1 MSPEQDCA
9 LAYESSCAS
18 PSILRT
24 PVAVTR
30 AILKKR
36 LLRQP
41 SHSDR
46 QAPDQYV
53 ADFTSFCV

>member
-30 AILKKR
+30 AILKKTDSCG
-36 LLRQP
+36 
-41 SHSDR
+41 SHHI
-46 QAPDQYV
+46 AIGKHL
-53 ADFTSFCV
+53 TSM